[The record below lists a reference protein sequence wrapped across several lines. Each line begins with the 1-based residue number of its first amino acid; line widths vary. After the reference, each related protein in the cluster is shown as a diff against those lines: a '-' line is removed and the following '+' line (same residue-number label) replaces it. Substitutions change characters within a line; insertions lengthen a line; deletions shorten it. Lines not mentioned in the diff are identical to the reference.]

1 MLKSMTGFG
10 DARYEKDD
18 LSFVLEVKT
27 VNNRYLKTSIK
38 LPEVLA
44 FAESE
49 IEKLIKEQVSRGSVY
64 FNIYMKDSG
73 TGGVAEINQTAA
85 FYYLDQLKQITH
97 GAQMR
102 DDEIDL
108 VRLLFLPGVTQTRLY
123 SDIDNERFMQ
133 IIAEH
138 AKIALERLNVM
149 RDHEGL
155 ALLEDLRKNCQAI
168 ADNLGLLEKLTPEVV
183 VNYQAKLESR
193 VNDLLA
199 NARLNI
205 DQDALLRE
213 VAIFAD
219 KCDINEEISRLRAHL
234 DQFDKICTSEEQVGR
249 RLDFLTQEMLR
260 EANTIASKANNAQ
273 ISQFVVEIKVAIDR
287 LREQVQNVE

>member
-64 FNIYMKDSG
+64 FNVYMKDSG

-97 GAQMR
+97 SAQMR

-123 SDIDNERFMQ
+123 SDMDNERFMQ